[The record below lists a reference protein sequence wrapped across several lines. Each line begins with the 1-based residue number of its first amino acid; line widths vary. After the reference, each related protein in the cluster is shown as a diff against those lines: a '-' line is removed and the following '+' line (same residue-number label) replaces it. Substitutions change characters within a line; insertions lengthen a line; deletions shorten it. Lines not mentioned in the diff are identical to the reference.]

1 MLTTKREFPD
11 DGDYRVRLA
20 GKSPDRSVAERVTN
34 ELIGLYSTGPGG
46 GGGVRR
52 SVVGRV
58 QTHSALVDPAMLRIR
73 TQYLTANV

>member
-1 MLTTKREFPD
+1 
-11 DGDYRVRLA
+11 
-20 GKSPDRSVAERVTN
+20 
-34 ELIGLYSTGPGG
+34 
-46 GGGVRR
+46 VRR